1 MQSNSSRF
9 LVVEPSPDLLAAVIR
24 SSGDAIV
31 TVNPDGII
39 TSWNTGA
46 ETLSGY
52 VADEAIGY
60 HLSLI
65 IPPALLADANST
77 IASVMAGKH
86 YHHFESRIVRKD
98 TGSMRV
104 SVSLSPVMFQGK
116 IMGVSMIMR
125 DANVL
130 CKTREPEIEELNEI
144 LEQKVAERTAELREA
159 NQALEAFSYSV
170 SHDLKAPVRAIN
182 NFVKLI
188 SRDCS
193 QQLTPDITELL
204 EHIESNSL
212 RMNSI
217 IEDLLSLAKHSRTN
231 LDYKLVDMTELF
243 NKVWG
248 CLAHSMPNN
257 ASLQLES
264 LPVVEA
270 DASMI
275 EQVVV
280 NLLSNA
286 VKYSSHT
293 PDAKVNVGCRT
304 EDGNYVFYIKDNG
317 AGFDMQYY
325 DRLFGVFERLHSA
338 SEFDGTGVGLYLVKR
353 IVEKHN
359 GSVWAW
365 SQPGEGAEFYFT
377 LPINKHK

>member
-9 LVVEPSPDLLAAVIR
+9 SVVEPTPELLAAVVR

-46 ETLSGY
+46 EALTGY
-52 VADEAIGY
+52 LADEAVGY
-60 HLSLI
+60 HVSLI
-65 IPPALLADANST
+65 VPPSLLNEADST
-77 IASVMAGKH
+77 IANVLAGKH
-86 YHHFESRIVRKD
+86 YNHFESRIIKKD
-98 TGSMRV
+98 RSGMRV
-104 SVSLSPVMFQGK
+104 SVTLSPVKSANQ
-116 IMGVSMIMR
+116 IIGVSFIIR

-182 NFVKLI
+182 NFVKMI
-188 SRDCS
+188 SKDCG
-193 QQLTPDITELL
+193 QQLTPDVAEML
-204 EHIESNSL
+204 EHIESNSK
-212 RMNSI
+212 RMQSI
-217 IEDLLSLAKHSRTN
+217 IEDLLTLAKHNRTS
-231 LDYKLVDMTELF
+231 LDHKQVDMAELV
-243 NKVWG
+243 NKIWG
-248 CLAHSMPNN
+248 KLGHSMPNK
-257 ASLQLES
+257 ATLHTEQ
-264 LPVVEA
+264 LPVVLA

-275 EQVVV
+275 EQVMV

-286 VKYSSHT
+286 VKYSAGKEK
-293 PDAKVNVGCRT
+293 PVVRVGCRQ
-304 EDGNYVFYIKDNG
+304 EDDNYVFYVKDNG

-325 DRLFGVFERLHSA
+325 DRLFGVFERLHS
-338 SEFDGTGVGLYLVKR
+338 SCEFEGTGVGLYLVKK
-353 IVEKHN
+353 IIEKHG

-365 SQPGEGAEFYFT
+365 AQAGEGAEFYFS

>member
-9 LVVEPSPDLLAAVIR
+9 SVVEPTPELLAAVVR

-46 ETLSGY
+46 EALTGY
-52 VADEAIGY
+52 LADEAVGY
-60 HLSLI
+60 HVSLI
-65 IPPALLADANST
+65 VPPSLLGEATNT
-77 IASVMAGKH
+77 IANVLSGVH
-86 YHHFESRIVRKD
+86 YNHFESRIIKKD
-98 TGSMRV
+98 NGGMRV
-104 SVSLSPVMFQGK
+104 SVSLSPVKSANQ
-116 IMGVSMIMR
+116 IIGVSFIIR

-182 NFVKLI
+182 NFVKII
-188 SRDCS
+188 SNDCG
-193 QQLTPDITELL
+193 QQLTPDVAELL
-204 EHIESNSL
+204 EHIESNSK
-212 RMNSI
+212 RMQSI
-217 IEDLLSLAKHSRTN
+217 IEDLLTLAKHNRTS
-231 LDYKLVDMTELF
+231 LDYRQVDMAELV
-243 NKVWG
+243 NKIWVALG
-248 CLAHSMPNN
+248 HSMPNK
-257 ASLQLES
+257 ATLQVEQ
-264 LPVVEA
+264 LPVAEA

-275 EQVVV
+275 EQVMV

-286 VKYSSHT
+286 VKYSAGKEK
-293 PDAKVNVGCRT
+293 PVVKVGCRQ

-325 DRLFGVFERLHSA
+325 DRLFGVFERLHS
-338 SEFDGTGVGLYLVKR
+338 SCEFEGTGVGLYLVKR
-353 IVEKHN
+353 IIEKHA

-365 SQPGEGAEFYFT
+365 AQPGEGAEFYFT

>member
-1 MQSNSSRF
+1 MHSNSSRF
-9 LVVEPSPDLLAAVIR
+9 SVVEPTPELLAAVVR

-31 TVNPDGII
+31 TVNPDGVI
-39 TSWNTGA
+39 TSWNAGA
-46 ETLSGY
+46 EALTGY
-52 VADEAIGY
+52 LADEAVGY
-60 HLSLI
+60 QVSLI
-65 IPPALLADANST
+65 VPPSLLDEANNT
-77 IASVMAGKH
+77 ISNVLAGKH
-86 YHHFESRIVRKD
+86 YSHFESRIIKKD
-98 TGSMRV
+98 NSGMRV
-104 SVSLSPVMFQGK
+104 SVSLSPVKSGNDV
-116 IMGVSMIMR
+116 IGVSFIIR

-130 CKTREPEIEELNEI
+130 CKAREPEIEELNEI

-182 NFVKLI
+182 NFVKII
-188 SRDCS
+188 SKDCS
-193 QQLTPDITELL
+193 QQLTPDIAELL

-217 IEDLLSLAKHSRTN
+217 IEDLLTLARHNRTN
-231 LDYKLVDMTELF
+231 LDYKEVDMTMLV

-248 CLAHSMPNN
+248 FMAHSMPNS
-257 ASLQLES
+257 ASLQVEP

-286 VKYSSHT
+286 VKYSSRT
-293 PDAKVNVGCRT
+293 PQAKVNVGCRT

-353 IVEKHN
+353 IVEKHG

-377 LPINKHK
+377 LPINKYK